1 MERSEPTFEQ
11 QDSGVPVTPPDR
23 NPDPLGPEHSAPPAG
38 EGDRA
43 PGQGGSAAE
52 HVRDQR
58 AGATGEDADEKPVRS
73 TEGGP
78 AVPDRSSGLGESNPA
93 QGL

>member
-1 MERSEPTFEQ
+1 MEQEPTFDE

-23 NPDPLGPEHSAPPAG
+23 DPDPLGPEHSAPPVA
-38 EGDRA
+38 EGDRV
-43 PGQGGSAAE
+43 PGRGGKPADL
-52 HVRDQR
+52 VREER
-58 AGATGEDADEKPVRS
+58 ASETGSDPDEEPKRS

-78 AVPDRSSGLGESNPA
+78 AVPERSSGLDESNPA

>member
-1 MERSEPTFEQ
+1 MEREPDFDE

-23 NPDPLGPEHSAPPAG
+23 NPDPLGPEHEAPPSG

-43 PGQGGSAAE
+43 PGEGGGPADL
-52 HVRDQR
+52 VREER
-58 AGATGEDADEKPVRS
+58 ASETGDDPDDEPARS

-78 AVPDRSSGLGESNPA
+78 AVPDRAGGLSESDPA
-93 QGL
+93 RGL

>member
-1 MERSEPTFEQ
+1 MERDDPDFDE

-23 NPDPLGPEHSAPPAG
+23 NPDPLQPEHAAPPAG
-38 EGDRA
+38 EGDRSA
-43 PGQGGSAAE
+43 GEGGSPAA
-52 HVRDQR
+52 HVREQR
-58 AGATGEDADEKPVRS
+58 AGEAGDDESARS

-78 AVPDRSSGLGESNPA
+78 AVPDRDSGLSDSNPA

>member
-1 MERSEPTFEQ
+1 MEREPDFDE

-23 NPDPLGPEHSAPPAG
+23 NPDPAGPEHSAPPAG
-38 EGDRA
+38 EGDRE
-43 PGQGGSAAE
+43 PGSGGSPADL
-52 HVRDQR
+52 VREER
-58 AGATGEDADEKPVRS
+58 ASETGSDPDEEPARS

-78 AVPDRSSGLGESNPA
+78 AVPDRSGGLAESDPA

>member
-1 MERSEPTFEQ
+1 MDRDELDFDE

-23 NPDPLGPEHSAPPAG
+23 NPDPLGPEHAAPPAG
-38 EGDRA
+38 EGDRE
-43 PGQGGSAAE
+43 PGEGGSLAG
-52 HVRDQR
+52 HVREQR
-58 AGATGEDADEKPVRS
+58 AGEAGDDEPARS

-78 AVPDRSSGLGESNPA
+78 AVPDRGSGLSESDPA

>member
-1 MERSEPTFEQ
+1 MEREPDFDE

-23 NPDPLGPEHSAPPAG
+23 NPDPEEPA
-38 EGDRA
+38 
-43 PGQGGSAAE
+43 
-52 HVRDQR
+52 
-58 AGATGEDADEKPVRS
+58 RS

-78 AVPDRSSGLGESNPA
+78 AVPDRSGGIAESDPA